1 MYTCILLLGKLLA
14 FWVVTPTGIRPVK
27 WPQQSFWNVI
37 FSVMSVCQQG
47 SREGVPCDH
56 YPWCIGHHCTGPPSR
71 LGISLYRK
79 TPPPLLRDMGPHCT
93 TPTHIEIWWSTM
105 ETFSPTVRGT
115 TSTGIF
121 WLLKHILLVTA
132 RYASYWNAF
141 LLNTIYL
148 TITISE
154 TIEAIG

>member
-1 MYTCILLLGKLLA
+1 MTITHDALDITVQGPLLDLG
-14 FWVVTPTGIRPVK
+14 
-27 WPQQSFWNVI
+27 S
-37 FSVMSVCQQG
+37 
-47 SREGVPCDH
+47 
-56 YPWCIGHHCTGPPSR
+56 HCTGKPR
-71 LGISLYRK
+71 
-79 TPPPLLRDMGPHCT
+79 PPLPDMGPHCT

-105 ETFSPTVRGT
+105 ETFSPTLQGT

-121 WLLKHILLVTA
+121 WLLKHILLATA

-148 TITISE
+148 TIAISE